1 VYPPGHLAL
10 GYFSGV
16 LCKRVTG
23 KDFNLGVIWVFSLLP
38 DLDLFVPGLVHRGP
52 SHSVVV
58 ALLFF
63 APVLYFYLGSLPYL
77 VSLLSHSLIGD
88 YFTAYGCQLFWPF
101 ASSWFRYEYA
111 LCSSSGVLFYVE
123 GFLFAVMLGFLAVE
137 RFGGFWKER

>member
-1 VYPPGHLAL
+1 MYPPGHLAL

-16 LCKRVTG
+16 LYKRVTG
-23 KDFNLGVIWVFSLLP
+23 KNFNLGVIWVFSLLP
-38 DLDLFVPGLVHRGP
+38 DLDLVVPGLVHRGP

-63 APVLYFYLGSLPYL
+63 YRGSLPYL

-88 YFTAYGCQLFWPF
+88 YFTAFGCQLFWPF

-111 LCSSSGVLFYVE
+111 LCSSGGVLFYVE
-123 GFLFAVMLGFLAVE
+123 GFLFVVMVGFWLWSGLGFSRRRHEGA
-137 RFGGFWKER
+137 